1 MSYYSDYYY
10 AKAIKYIDNATDSAG
25 LYEGVRKIMTEAM
38 EAETPLKDTYPEDW
52 QVKRIQRHADAKYT
66 QLLKAEKMEE

>member
-10 AKAIKYIDNATDSAG
+10 AKAIKYIDNATESAG
-25 LYEGVRKIMTEAM
+25 LYEGVRKIMKEAM

-52 QVKRIQRHADAKYT
+52 QIKSLQRMADAKYS
-66 QLLKAEKMEE
+66 QLLKAEKTEA